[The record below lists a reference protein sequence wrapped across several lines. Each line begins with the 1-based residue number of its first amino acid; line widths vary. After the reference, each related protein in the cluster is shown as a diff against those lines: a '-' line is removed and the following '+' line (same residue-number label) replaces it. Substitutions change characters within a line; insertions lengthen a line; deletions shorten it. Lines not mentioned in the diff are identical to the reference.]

1 MNIGILGYGTIGRGV
16 AALVKELPAEY
27 GIKTVKILDLPQKK
41 EELGALYAATKEEI
55 CLNPQID
62 TVVEVL
68 GGNDFAYE
76 CIVMAL
82 KNGKNVV
89 TSNKEVVS
97 RHMEEFYALAKTHG
111 VYFWCEAAV
120 GGGIPLICSLINQT
134 AYNEVTEIYGIINGT
149 TNFVLTKMKE
159 NGETLNDALETARK
173 LGFAERDASAD
184 LEGLDM
190 VRKISILSSIAYG
203 GLVSFDKVGHF
214 GITSVNTQILKAA
227 EEMGKVLKFMAYSRR
242 EGNEVSCVVE
252 PVLLDKNHPLAAV
265 NNEFNA
271 VFLNCSKNGEL
282 MFYGKGAGSFPT
294 ASAVIADIMRIKNK
308 AKPYYF
314 TNGAALGVTPQVKE
328 AEYYVVKNGEGRVT
342 KDETEKANADFYAR
356 FV

>member
-16 AALVKELPAEY
+16 AALIEELPAEY
-27 GIKTVKILDLPQKK
+27 GVKTLKILDLPQKK
-41 EELGALYAATKEEI
+41 AELGALYAATKEEI
-55 CLNPQID
+55 CANPRID

-68 GGNDFAYE
+68 GGNDFAYD

-82 KNGKNVV
+82 ENGKNVV

-97 RHMEEFYALAKTHG
+97 RHMEEFYALAKAHG
-111 VYFWCEAAV
+111 AYFWCEAAV
-120 GGGIPLICSLINQT
+120 GGGIPLICSLIDQT
-134 AYNEVTEIYGIINGT
+134 AYNQVTEIYGIINGT

-159 NGETLNDALETARK
+159 EGKTLNEALETARN

-203 GLVSFDKVGHF
+203 GLVSFEKVGHF
-214 GITSVNTQILKAA
+214 GIASVTDRILKAA
-227 EEMGKVLKFMAYSRR
+227 EEMGKTLKFMAYSRR
-242 EGNEVSCVVE
+242 DGNEVFCCVE
-252 PVLLDKNHPLAAV
+252 PVLLDKNHPLSAV

-271 VFLNCSKNGEL
+271 VFLNCSRNGEL
-282 MFYGKGAGSFPT
+282 MFYGKGAGSYPT
-294 ASAVIADIMRIKNK
+294 ASAVIADILRIKNK

-314 TNGAALGVTPQVKE
+314 NNDAAFSVTPRIKG
-328 AEYYVVKNGEGRVT
+328 AKYYVVKNGVGRI
-342 KDETEKANADFYAR
+342 TESEAEKQNADFYAR
-356 FV
+356 LM

>member
-1 MNIGILGYGTIGRGV
+1 MNIGILGYGTIGKGV
-16 AALVKELPAEY
+16 AALIKELPAGY

-41 EELGALYAATKEEI
+41 DELGALYAATKEEI
-55 CLNPQID
+55 CADPQID

-76 CIVMAL
+76 CIVTAL
-82 KNGKNVV
+82 NNGKNVV

-97 RHMEEFYALAKTHG
+97 RHMEEFYALAKAKG

-120 GGGIPLICSLINQT
+120 GGGIPLICSLIDQT
-134 AYNEVTEIYGIINGT
+134 AYNKVTEIYGIINGT

-159 NGETLNDALETARK
+159 NGETLEGALETARN

-203 GLVSFDKVGHF
+203 GLVSFEEVGHY
-214 GITSVNTQILKAA
+214 GITSVSKDVLNAA
-227 EEMGKVLKFMAYSRR
+227 EQMGKVLKFAAYSRR
-242 EGNEVSCVVE
+242 EGNEVSCAVE

-271 VFLNCSKNGEL
+271 VFLNCSANGEL
-282 MFYGKGAGSFPT
+282 MFYGKGAGSYPT

-314 TNGAALGVTPQVKE
+314 ENAAALHVTPQVGGAK
-328 AEYYVVKNGEGRVT
+328 YFVIKNGAGRVT
-342 KDETEKANADFYAR
+342 SDADEKQTADFYAR
-356 FV
+356 LM